1 MGERKVLD
9 LVLFCFPVHIYNE
22 HFYIICI
29 SDYHID
35 SSYKLFNGSLAHL
48 MCQIR
53 SPENSV
59 II

>member
-1 MGERKVLD
+1 MGARKVLD
-9 LVLFCFPVHIYNE
+9 LGLFCFPVHIYNE

-29 SDYHID
+29 NYYHIN
-35 SSYKLFNGSLAHL
+35 SLYKLFDGSLAHL